1 MALSVTAARPS
12 LKFSNAGSFRAR
24 TNALAT
30 ARKTTFV
37 VTAEAKTP
45 SPALKVGSG
54 ITKLLKPFF
63 AATAKIQAGDY
74 DQEAVAESIE
84 ADVNSDQVVVYSYS
98 LSPFCTEAVDL
109 LESAG
114 AEPTV
119 IELGKEWIP
128 GLLDSDGAA
137 VRCELGQMT
146 GQTSMPHIFI
156 NGESIGGLHSGT
168 PGLAALLEDG
178 TLEEMLNPP
187 KPVKTGGSNPFA
199 KLFSR

>member
-1 MALSVTAARPS
+1 MALITATGPHLS
-12 LKFSNAGSFRAR
+12 LSNASSLRAR
-24 TNALAT
+24 TNALARV
-30 ARKTTFV
+30 RKTTFV
-37 VTAEAKTP
+37 VSAEAKSP

-63 AATAKIQAGDY
+63 AATAKIQAGNY
-74 DQEAVAESIE
+74 DREAVAESIE
-84 ADVNSDQVVVYSYS
+84 ADVNSDKVVVYSYS

-137 VRCELGQMT
+137 VRCELGEMT

-168 PGLAALLEDG
+168 PGLAALLEEG
-178 TLEEMLNPP
+178 TLQEMLNPP
-187 KPVKTGGSNPFA
+187 KPLKAGVTNPFA